1 MKHKNTLVAVIGG
14 PGTGK
19 GTYSR
24 MLMTCHD
31 FSYVD
36 TGALLRALPPEFGLQ
51 DVLAAGNFAPEDI
64 VFRVVSENM
73 PLGSDVVLD
82 GFPRT
87 VSQAQWLVSEYADKF
102 DVKILFLDAPDDVLI
117 ARIHKRA
124 DQGSSRPEDYDESVI
139 RHRIEKFKSDTMP
152 AIDWLRDVPDIAFYA
167 IDASHDVDTV
177 YIDIC
182 QVLDLKS

>member
-1 MKHKNTLVAVIGG
+1 MKHKNILVAVIGG

-51 DVLAAGNFAPEDI
+51 DVLATGGFAPEDI
-64 VFRVVSENM
+64 VLCVVSESM
-73 PLGSDVVLD
+73 PLDSDIVLD

-87 VSQAQWLVSEYADKF
+87 MFQAQWFVEKYAEKYN
-102 DVKILFLDAPDDVLI
+102 VKILFLDAPDDILI
-117 ARIHKRA
+117 ARIHKRVS
-124 DQGSSRPEDYDESVI
+124 QGSLRSDDHNDTVI
-139 RHRIEKFKSDTMP
+139 HHRIENFKKITIP
-152 AIDWLRDVPDIAFYA
+152 AVRWLQTQSNISYYT
-167 IDASHDVDTV
+167 IDASHDVNDV
-177 YIDIC
+177 FIDIC
-182 QVLDLKS
+182 KVLDLN